1 MTRLFRLRGAIAA
14 LALATTGLTMPA
26 LAQELRMTIWSAAE
40 AHLALFNAIAD
51 EYEAAHPGVTIT
63 YDSLPFADYV
73 TTLTTQ
79 IAGGNAPDL
88 AWVNDITAPDFMAAG
103 ALYPLTETFTNTE
116 GYDLADFAPATLT
129 AWSRD
134 GVQYLYPF
142 STSPFGIFVN
152 NDMVRAAG
160 AKTPAE
166 MIAAG
171 EWTWENAIATAEAVA
186 KTGKQGL
193 IVRDFEYKVWM
204 NLGAIFA
211 GWGAHPWSEDTKSCA
226 FTEPAMVDAM
236 TFIHDAIFEKKAL
249 PGPGVSADFFAGDGA
264 MTITQISRAS
274 LLPQGADAFEW
285 DLVPLPVGP
294 IGEYGWVGRAGIG
307 VLAGGK
313 NPQLAA
319 DFLAFFS
326 NKQNVQKLAQ
336 FFPPARQS
344 LLTVDVLAAANPLL
358 TPEQIEAVVVHG
370 VATGMSAQQVPN
382 FAQLDQTV
390 RAALDA
396 LWQPDADVAAVMQ
409 SVCDRVN
416 PLLAAN

>member
-1 MTRLFRLRGAIAA
+1 MRRTILKTTLAA
-14 LALATTGLTMPA
+14 LAVTTGLVAPA
-26 LAQELRMTIWSAAE
+26 LAQELRMAIWSANE
-40 AHLALFNAIAD
+40 AHLALFNEIAD
-51 EYEAAHPGVTIT
+51 EFEASHPGVTVT
-63 YDSLPFADYV
+63 YDSLAFEGYV

-79 IAGGNAPDL
+79 IAGGNPPDL
-88 AWVNDITAPDFMAAG
+88 AWLFDTTAPDFMAAG
-103 ALYPLTETFTNTE
+103 ALYPLTETFANTE
-116 GYDLADFAPATLT
+116 GYDIADFPPATLT

-171 EWTWENAIATAEAVA
+171 EWDWDNAIAAAATVA
-186 KTGKQGL
+186 TTGKQGL
-193 IVRDFEYKVWM
+193 IVRDFDYKVWA
-204 NLGAIFA
+204 NLASIYV
-211 GWGAHPWSEDTKSCA
+211 GWGAKPWSDDTESCA
-226 FTEPAMVDAM
+226 FNAPEMVAAMSFV
-236 TFIHDAIFEKKAL
+236 HDAIFEKKAL

-274 LLPQGADAFEW
+274 LLPKDAAAFDW
-285 DLVPLPVGP
+285 DLVPLPSGP
-294 IGEYGWVGRAGIG
+294 VGEYAWVGRAGIG
-307 VLAGGK
+307 VLANGK

-326 NKQNVQKLAQ
+326 SRANVEKLAR

-344 LLTVDVLAAANPLL
+344 LLTTAVLAGANPLL
-358 TPEQIEAVVVHG
+358 SPEQIEAVVIRG
-370 VATGMSAQQVPN
+370 VATGQSSPQVQS
-382 FAQLDQTV
+382 FAQLDQAV

-396 LWQPDADVAAVMQ
+396 MWQPDADVAAVLQ
-409 SVCDRVN
+409 TVCDRTN